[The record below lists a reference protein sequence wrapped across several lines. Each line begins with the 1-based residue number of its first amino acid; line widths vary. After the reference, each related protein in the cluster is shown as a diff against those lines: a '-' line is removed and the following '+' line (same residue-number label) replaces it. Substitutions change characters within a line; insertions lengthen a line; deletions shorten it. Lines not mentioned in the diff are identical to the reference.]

1 MAAGSGVLGQS
12 GCLMPR
18 SASAAITSRRC
29 AAAAIA
35 SGLIVAL
42 GGCASYPPERDFPKS
57 QSEAVRLGPDNFLVS
72 PFAEALRRHSS
83 ESGFRILPVGVDG
96 LLLRLEL
103 IERARQSLDL
113 QYYIFRYDESGVL
126 VANALMRAA
135 QRGVRVRILIDDGET
150 VAGDEQLLALAGQA
164 NIAIRV
170 FNPWRYR
177 GHNRLLRG
185 TEFLFSRTR
194 LDYRM
199 HNKLFVV
206 DGVIAVFGGRNIGD
220 QYFQVDPE
228 SQFADDDVFAIGAAV
243 DELARTFER
252 YWSSELAVPAQAL
265 ARGRRAAAARSQAP
279 STRHVVPEKAESAGA
294 NFTDKLQAGE
304 PLAAILSGGSPLVWA
319 RAEVACDSPDK
330 KRVAEGV
337 RIGSLMY
344 EPVANAIG
352 QTQSELT
359 LVTPYLVPTPGE
371 LKLLED
377 RLIQHRRVRI
387 LTNSLESAPD
397 LAAQAGYMHYRVPL
411 LRQGAQ
417 LFEVRARLDSVRGS
431 GQSRKISLYGNYALH
446 AKLMVFDRSSLYVG
460 SMNFDQRSVRLNT
473 EVGLVIQSPELAQ
486 QTASRFEAMTQ
497 PQSAY
502 SVTLQQ
508 ADPRAKPRLNWSTVE
523 AGHPVSYAVEPAR
536 SRWQRFKVRLLSLL
550 PLDREL

>member
-1 MAAGSGVLGQS
+1 
-12 GCLMPR
+12 
-18 SASAAITSRRC
+18 
-29 AAAAIA
+29 
-35 SGLIVAL
+35 LIVAL

-126 VANALMRAA
+126 IANALMRAA

-243 DELARTFER
+243 DGLARTFDR
-252 YWSSELAVPAQAL
+252 YWNSELAVAAQAL

-294 NFTDKLQAGE
+294 NFTDKLHAGE

-319 RAEVACDSPDK
+319 HAEVACDSPDK
-330 KRVAEGV
+330 KRVAEGA

-352 QTQSELT
+352 EIQSELT

-417 LFEVRARLDSVRGS
+417 LFEVRALLDSVRGS
-431 GQSRKISLYGNYALH
+431 GQSRKISSYGNYALH

>member
-1 MAAGSGVLGQS
+1 
-12 GCLMPR
+12 MPR

-35 SGLIVAL
+35 TGLIVAL

-57 QSEAVRLGPDNFLVS
+57 QSEAVRLGPDNFLIS

-126 VANALMRAA
+126 IANALMRAA

-164 NIAIRV
+164 NIAICV

-177 GHNRLLRG
+177 GHNRLFRG
-185 TEFLFSRTR
+185 TEFLFSRSR

-243 DELARTFER
+243 DGLARTFDR
-252 YWSSELAVPAQAL
+252 YWNSELAVAAQAL
-265 ARGRRAAAARSQAP
+265 ARGRRAAAARSQVP

-294 NFTDKLQAGE
+294 NFTDKLHAGE

-319 RAEVACDSPDK
+319 HAEVACDSPDK
-330 KRVAEGV
+330 KRAEGA

-352 QTQSELT
+352 QIQSELT

-417 LFEVRARLDSVRGS
+417 LFEVRALLDSVRGS
-431 GQSRKISLYGNYALH
+431 GQSRKISRYGNYALH

-508 ADPRAKPRLNWSTVE
+508 ADPRAKPRLHWSTVE

-536 SRWQRFKVRLLSLL
+536 SRWQRLKVRLLSLL

>member
-1 MAAGSGVLGQS
+1 
-12 GCLMPR
+12 MPR
-18 SASAAITSRRC
+18 SASAASTSRRC
-29 AAAAIA
+29 TAAAIA
-35 SGLIVAL
+35 TGLIVAL
-42 GGCASYPPERDFPKS
+42 GGCASYPPGRDFPKS
-57 QSEAVRLGPDNFLVS
+57 ESEATRLGPDSFLVA
-72 PFAEALRRHSS
+72 PFADALRSHSS

-96 LLLRLEL
+96 LLVRLEL

-126 VANALMRAA
+126 IANALVRAA
-135 QRGVRVRILIDDGET
+135 QRGVRVRILVDDGET
-150 VAGDEQLLALAGQA
+150 VAGDEQLVALAGQT

-185 TEFLFSRTR
+185 TEFVFSRTR

-199 HNKLFVV
+199 HNKLFVA

-228 SQFADDDVFAIGAAV
+228 SQFADEDMFAIGAAV
-243 DELARTFER
+243 DGLARTFDR
-252 YWSSELAVPAQAL
+252 YWNSELAVPAQAL
-265 ARGRRAAAARSQAP
+265 AHRRRGAAMRSQVP
-279 STRHVVPEKAESAGA
+279 STPHTVPAKAESAGA
-294 NFTDKLQAGE
+294 NFTDKLRAGE

-319 RAEVACDSPDK
+319 HAEVACDSPEK
-330 KRVAEGV
+330 KRVAAGAGV
-337 RIGSLMY
+337 GSLMY
-344 EPVANAIG
+344 EPVANAIA
-352 QTQSELT
+352 QTQTELT
-359 LVTPYLVPTPGE
+359 LVTPYLVPTAGE
-371 LKLLED
+371 LRLLED

-397 LAAQAGYMHYRVPL
+397 LAAQAGYTHYREPL
-411 LRQGAQ
+411 LRHGAQ

-431 GQSRKISLYGNYALH
+431 GQSRKISRYGNYALH

-460 SMNFDQRSVRLNT
+460 SMNFDQRSIRLNT
-473 EVGLVIQSPELAQ
+473 EVGLIIQSRELAE
-486 QTASRFEAMTQ
+486 QTARRFEAMTQ
-497 PQSAY
+497 PQSSY

-508 ADPRAKPRLNWSTVE
+508 ADPRAKPRLSWSTVE
-523 AGHPVSYAVEPAR
+523 ADHPVSYSVEPAR
-536 SRWQRFKVRLLSLL
+536 SAWQRFKVRLLSLL

>member
-1 MAAGSGVLGQS
+1 M
-12 GCLMPR
+12 
-18 SASAAITSRRC
+18 
-29 AAAAIA
+29 
-35 SGLIVAL
+35 GLIMAL
-42 GGCASYPPERDFPKS
+42 GGCVSYPPGRDFPKS
-57 QSEAVRLGPDNFLVS
+57 QSEALRLGPDEVLIA
-72 PFAEALRRHSS
+72 PFADALRSHQS

-103 IERARQSLDL
+103 IEGARQSLDL
-113 QYYIFRYDESGVL
+113 QYYIFHYDESGVL
-126 VANALMRAA
+126 IADALVRAA
-135 QRGVRVRILIDDGET
+135 QRGVRVRILVDEGEA

-185 TEFLFSRTR
+185 IEFVFSRKR

-206 DGVIAVFGGRNIGD
+206 DGAIAVLGGRNIGD

-243 DELARTFER
+243 DELARTFDR
-252 YWSSELAVPAQAL
+252 YWNSELAVPAQAL
-265 ARGRRAAAARSQAP
+265 AHGRRAARPQPPGTWHA
-279 STRHVVPEKAESAGA
+279 VPEKAEAAGA
-294 NFTDKLQAGE
+294 NFTDKLHAGE
-304 PLAAILSGGSPLVWA
+304 PLAGILSGAAALVWA
-319 RAEVACDSPDK
+319 HAEVACDSPDK
-330 KRVAEGV
+330 RRVAEAV
-337 RIGSLMY
+337 RVGSLMY
-344 EPVANAIG
+344 KPVADAVG

-359 LVTPYLVPTPGE
+359 LVTPYLVPTAGE
-371 LKLLED
+371 LELLED
-377 RLIQHRRVRI
+377 RLMQHRRVRI

-411 LRQGAQ
+411 LRQGAE

-431 GQSRKISLYGNYALH
+431 GQSRKISRYGNYALH
-446 AKLMVFDRSSLYVG
+446 AKLMVFDRGSVYVG
-460 SMNFDQRSVRLNT
+460 SMNFDQRSIWLNT
-473 EVGLVIQSPELAQ
+473 EVGLIIRSPELAE
-486 QTASRFEAMTQ
+486 QTARRFAAMTQ

-508 ADPRAKPRLNWSTVE
+508 ADPPARPRLHWSAVE
-523 AGHPVSYAVEPAR
+523 AGQPVSYSVEPAR
-536 SRWQRFKVRLLSLL
+536 SAWQRFKVRLLSLL

>member
-1 MAAGSGVLGQS
+1 
-12 GCLMPR
+12 MPR

-29 AAAAIA
+29 TAAAIA
-35 SGLIVAL
+35 AGLIVAL
-42 GGCASYPPERDFPKS
+42 GGCVSYPPGRDFPKS
-57 QSEAVRLGPDNFLVS
+57 ESEAARLGPDSFLVA
-72 PFAEALRRHSS
+72 PFADALRSHSS
-83 ESGFRILPVGVDG
+83 ESGFRIVPVGVDG

-103 IERARQSLDL
+103 VERARQSLDL

-126 VANALMRAA
+126 IANALVRAA
-135 QRGVRVRILIDDGET
+135 QRGVRVRILVDDGET
-150 VAGDEQLLALAGQA
+150 VAGDEQLAALAGQT

-185 TEFLFSRTR
+185 TEFVFRHNR

-228 SQFADDDVFAIGAAV
+228 SQFADDDMFAIGAAI
-243 DELARTFER
+243 DRLARTFDH

-265 ARGRRAAAARSQAP
+265 AHRRRAAATRSP
-279 STRHVVPEKAESAGA
+279 VLSTPHTVPEKAESAGA
-294 NFTDKLQAGE
+294 NFTDKLRAGE
-304 PLAAILSGGSPLVWA
+304 PLAAILSGGAPLVWA
-319 RAEVACDSPDK
+319 HAEVACDSPDK
-330 KRVAEGV
+330 ARVAEGV
-337 RIGSLMY
+337 SVGSLMY
-344 EPVANAIG
+344 EPIANAIA

-359 LVTPYLVPTPGE
+359 LVTPYLIPTASE
-371 LKLLED
+371 LRLLED

-397 LAAQAGYMHYRVPL
+397 LVAQAGYTHYRVPL
-411 LRQGAQ
+411 LRHGAQ
-417 LFEVRARLDSVRGS
+417 LFEVRARLESVRGS
-431 GQSRKISLYGNYALH
+431 GQSRKISRYGKYALH
-446 AKLMVFDRSSLYVG
+446 AKLMVFDRGSLYVG
-460 SMNFDQRSVRLNT
+460 SMNFDQRSIRLNT
-473 EVGLVIQSPELAQ
+473 EVGLIIQSPELAE
-486 QTASRFEAMTQ
+486 QTARRFEAMTQ
-497 PQSAY
+497 PQSSY

-508 ADPRAKPRLNWSTVE
+508 ADPRAEPRLNWSTVE
-523 AGHPVSYAVEPAR
+523 AGHPVSYSVEPAR
-536 SRWQRFKVRLLSLL
+536 SAWQRLKVRLLSLL

>member
-1 MAAGSGVLGQS
+1 
-12 GCLMPR
+12 MPR

-29 AAAAIA
+29 AAAAIGA
-35 SGLIVAL
+35 GLILAL
-42 GGCASYPPERDFPKS
+42 GGCVSYPPGRDFPKS
-57 QSEAVRLGPDNFLVS
+57 QSEAVRLGPDSFLVS
-72 PFAEALRRHSS
+72 PFADALRSRSS
-83 ESGFRILPVGVDG
+83 ESGFRTLPVGVDG

-113 QYYIFRYDESGVL
+113 QYYIFHYDESGVL
-126 VANALMRAA
+126 IANALVRAA
-135 QRGVRVRILIDDGET
+135 QRGVRVRILVDDGET

-164 NIAIRV
+164 NIAIRI

-177 GHNRLLRG
+177 GHNRLVRG
-185 TEFLFSRTR
+185 AEFVFSRTR

-206 DGVIAVFGGRNIGD
+206 DGVIVVLGGRNIGD

-243 DELARTFER
+243 DGLARTFDR
-252 YWSSELAVPAQAL
+252 YWNSELAVPAQAL
-265 ARGRRAAAARSQAP
+265 ARGRRAAARAQAL
-279 STRHVVPEKAESAGA
+279 STRHAVPEKAESADA
-294 NFTDKLQAGE
+294 NFTGKLHAGE
-304 PLAAILSGGSPLVWA
+304 PLAAILSGGSSLVWA
-319 RAEVACDSPDK
+319 HAEVACDSPDK
-330 KRVAEGV
+330 KRVAEGS

-359 LVTPYLVPTPGE
+359 LVTPYLVPTAGE
-371 LKLLED
+371 MNLLAD
-377 RLIQHRRVRI
+377 RLTRHRRVRI

-397 LAAQAGYMHYRVPL
+397 LVAQAGYMHYRVPL

-417 LFEVRARLDSVRGS
+417 LFEVRARLESVRGS
-431 GQSRKISLYGNYALH
+431 GQSRKISSYGNYALH
-446 AKLMVFDRSSLYVG
+446 AKLMVFDRSSVYVG

-473 EVGLVIQSPELAQ
+473 EVGLIIRSPELAE
-486 QTASRFEAMTQ
+486 QTVRRFEAMTQ

-508 ADPRAKPRLNWSTVE
+508 ADPRAKPRLSWSTVQ
-523 AGHPVSYAVEPAR
+523 AGHPVSYTVEPAR
-536 SRWQRFKVRLLSLL
+536 SPWQRFKVRLLSLL

>member
-35 SGLIVAL
+35 AGLIVAI

-126 VANALMRAA
+126 IANALMRAA

-150 VAGDEQLLALAGQA
+150 AAGDEQLLALAGQA

-243 DELARTFER
+243 DGLARTFDR
-252 YWSSELAVPAQAL
+252 YWNSELAVPAQAL
-265 ARGRRAAAARSQAP
+265 ARGRAAAARSQAP

-294 NFTDKLQAGE
+294 NFTDKLHAGE

-319 RAEVACDSPDK
+319 HAEVACDSPDK
-330 KRVAEGV
+330 KRVAEGA

-352 QTQSELT
+352 EIQSELT

-387 LTNSLESAPD
+387 LTNSLESAPE

-417 LFEVRARLDSVRGS
+417 LFEVRALLDSVRGS
-431 GQSRKISLYGNYALH
+431 GQSRKISRYGNYALH

-523 AGHPVSYAVEPAR
+523 AGHPVSYAIEPAR

>member
-1 MAAGSGVLGQS
+1 
-12 GCLMPR
+12 MPR

-29 AAAAIA
+29 TAAAIA
-35 SGLIVAL
+35 AGLIVAL
-42 GGCASYPPERDFPKS
+42 GGCVSYPPGRDFPKS
-57 QSEAVRLGPDNFLVS
+57 ESEAARLGPDSFLVA
-72 PFAEALRRHSS
+72 PFADSLRSHSS

-103 IERARQSLDL
+103 IERARKSLDL

-126 VANALMRAA
+126 IANALVRAA
-135 QRGVRVRILIDDGET
+135 QRGVRVRILVDDGET
-150 VAGDEQLLALAGQA
+150 VAGDEQLAALAGQT

-185 TEFLFSRTR
+185 TEFVFRRTR

-228 SQFADDDVFAIGAAV
+228 SQFADDDMFAIGAAI
-243 DELARTFER
+243 DRLARTFDH

-265 ARGRRAAAARSQAP
+265 AHRRRAAATRSP
-279 STRHVVPEKAESAGA
+279 VLSTPHTVPEKAESAGA
-294 NFTDKLQAGE
+294 NFTDKLRAGE
-304 PLAAILSGGSPLVWA
+304 PLAAILSGGAPLVWA
-319 RAEVACDSPDK
+319 HAEVACDSPDK
-330 KRVAEGV
+330 ARVAEGV
-337 RIGSLMY
+337 SVGSLMY
-344 EPVANAIG
+344 EPIANAIA

-359 LVTPYLVPTPGE
+359 LVTPYLIPTASE
-371 LKLLED
+371 LRLLED

-397 LAAQAGYMHYRVPL
+397 LVAQAGYTHYRVPL
-411 LRQGAQ
+411 LRHGAQ
-417 LFEVRARLDSVRGS
+417 LFEVRARLESVRGS
-431 GQSRKISLYGNYALH
+431 GQSRKISRYGKYALH

-460 SMNFDQRSVRLNT
+460 SMNFDQRSIRLNT
-473 EVGLVIQSPELAQ
+473 EVGLIIQSPELAE
-486 QTASRFEAMTQ
+486 QTARRFEAMTQ
-497 PQSAY
+497 PQSSY

-508 ADPRAKPRLNWSTVE
+508 ADPRAEPRLNWSTVE
-523 AGHPVSYAVEPAR
+523 AGHPVSYSVEPAR
-536 SRWQRFKVRLLSLL
+536 SAWQRLKVRLLSLL

>member
-1 MAAGSGVLGQS
+1 
-12 GCLMPR
+12 MPR

-42 GGCASYPPERDFPKS
+42 CGCASYPPGRDFPKS
-57 QSEAVRLGPDNFLVS
+57 QSEAVRLGPDSFLVS
-72 PFAEALRRHSS
+72 PFADALRSRSS

-113 QYYIFRYDESGVL
+113 QYYIFRYDESGEL
-126 VANALMRAA
+126 IANALLRAA

-185 TEFLFSRTR
+185 TEFVFSRTR

-243 DELARTFER
+243 DELALTFDR
-252 YWSSELAVPAQAL
+252 YWNSELAVPAQAL
-265 ARGRRAAAARSQAP
+265 ARRRRAAAARTQAP
-279 STRHVVPEKAESAGA
+279 GTRHAVPEKAESAGA
-294 NFTDKLQAGE
+294 NFTDKLHAGE

-330 KRVAEGV
+330 KRVAEGA

-344 EPVANAIG
+344 QPVANAIG

-377 RLIQHRRVRI
+377 RLLQHRRVRI

-431 GQSRKISLYGNYALH
+431 GQSKKISRYGNYALH
-446 AKLMVFDRSSLYVG
+446 AKLMVFDRSSVYVG

-486 QTASRFEAMTQ
+486 QTVRRFEAMSQ

-508 ADPRAKPRLNWSTVE
+508 ADPQAKPRLNWSTVA
-523 AGHPVSYAVEPAR
+523 AGHPLSYAVEPAR
-536 SRWQRFKVRLLSLL
+536 SRWQRFKVRLLSVL
-550 PLDREL
+550 PLDSEL

>member
-1 MAAGSGVLGQS
+1 
-12 GCLMPR
+12 MPR

-35 SGLIVAL
+35 AGLIVAI

-57 QSEAVRLGPDNFLVS
+57 RSEAEPLGPDNFLVS

-126 VANALMRAA
+126 IANALMRAA

-243 DELARTFER
+243 DGLARSFDR
-252 YWSSELAVPAQAL
+252 YWNSELAVAAQAL

-294 NFTDKLQAGE
+294 NFTDKLHAGE

-319 RAEVACDSPDK
+319 HAEVACDSPDK
-330 KRVAEGV
+330 KRVAEGGA

-352 QTQSELT
+352 EIQSELT

-417 LFEVRARLDSVRGS
+417 LFEVRALLDSVRGS
-431 GQSRKISLYGNYALH
+431 GQSRKISRYGNYALH

>member
-1 MAAGSGVLGQS
+1 
-12 GCLMPR
+12 MPR

-29 AAAAIA
+29 TAAAIA
-35 SGLIVAL
+35 AGLIVAL
-42 GGCASYPPERDFPKS
+42 GGCISYPPGRDFPKS
-57 QSEAVRLGPDNFLVS
+57 ESEAARLGPDSFLVA
-72 PFAEALRRHSS
+72 PFADALRSHSS

-103 IERARQSLDL
+103 IERARKSLDL

-126 VANALMRAA
+126 IANALVRAA
-135 QRGVRVRILIDDGET
+135 QRGVRVRILVDDGET
-150 VAGDEQLLALAGQA
+150 VAGDEQLAALAGQT

-177 GHNRLLRG
+177 GHNRLLRS
-185 TEFLFSRTR
+185 TEFVFRRTR

-228 SQFADDDVFAIGAAV
+228 SQFADDDMFAIGAAI
-243 DELARTFER
+243 DRLARTFDH

-265 ARGRRAAAARSQAP
+265 AHRRRAAATRSP
-279 STRHVVPEKAESAGA
+279 VLSTPHTVPEKAESAGA
-294 NFTDKLQAGE
+294 NFTDKLRAGE
-304 PLAAILSGGSPLVWA
+304 PLVAILSGGAPLVWA
-319 RAEVACDSPDK
+319 HAEVACDSPDK
-330 KRVAEGV
+330 ARVAEGV
-337 RIGSLMY
+337 SVGSLMY
-344 EPVANAIG
+344 EPIANAIP
-352 QTQSELT
+352 QTPNELT
-359 LVTPYLVPTPGE
+359 LVTPYLIPTAGE
-371 LKLLED
+371 LRLLED

-397 LAAQAGYMHYRVPL
+397 LVAQAGYTHYRVPL
-411 LRQGAQ
+411 LRHGAQ
-417 LFEVRARLDSVRGS
+417 LFEVRARLESVRGS
-431 GQSRKISLYGNYALH
+431 GQSRKISRYGKYALH

-460 SMNFDQRSVRLNT
+460 SMNFDQRSIRLNT
-473 EVGLVIQSPELAQ
+473 EVGLIIQSPELAE
-486 QTASRFEAMTQ
+486 QTARRFEAMTQ
-497 PQSAY
+497 PQRSY

-508 ADPRAKPRLNWSTVE
+508 ADPRAQPRLNWSTVE
-523 AGHPVSYAVEPAR
+523 AGHPVSYSVEPAR
-536 SRWQRFKVRLLSLL
+536 SAWQRFKVRLLSLL

>member
-1 MAAGSGVLGQS
+1 VAAGSGLLGQS

-18 SASAAITSRRC
+18 SASAAITRRRC
-29 AAAAIA
+29 ATAAIA
-35 SGLIVAL
+35 TGLIVVL
-42 GGCASYPPERDFPKS
+42 GGCASYPPGRNFPKS
-57 QSEAVRLGPDNFLVS
+57 QSEAVRLGPDSFLVA
-72 PFAEALRRHSS
+72 PFADALRSHSS
-83 ESGFRILPVGVDG
+83 ESGFRIIPVGVDG

-126 VANALMRAA
+126 IANALMRAA

-185 TEFLFSRTR
+185 TEFVFSRSR

-243 DELARTFER
+243 DELARTFDR
-252 YWSSELAVPAQAL
+252 YWNSEPAVPAQAL
-265 ARGRRAAAARSQAP
+265 ARGRRAAAARSQAL
-279 STRHVVPEKAESAGA
+279 STRHAVPEKAESAGA
-294 NFTDKLQAGE
+294 NFTDKLHAGE
-304 PLAAILSGGSPLVWA
+304 PLAAILAGGSLLAWA
-319 RAEVACDSPDK
+319 HAEVACDSPDK

-344 EPVANAIG
+344 QPVANAIG

-377 RLIQHRRVRI
+377 RLLQHRRVRI

-431 GQSRKISLYGNYALH
+431 GQSRKISRYGNYALH

-473 EVGLVIQSPELAQ
+473 ELGLVIHSPELAQ
-486 QTASRFEAMTQ
+486 QTARRFEAMTQ

-508 ADPRAKPRLNWSTVE
+508 ADPRTEPQLNWSTEE
-523 AGHPVSYAVEPAR
+523 AGHPLSYAVEPAR
-536 SRWQRFKVRLLSLL
+536 SPWQRLKVRLLSLL

>member
-1 MAAGSGVLGQS
+1 M
-12 GCLMPR
+12 
-18 SASAAITSRRC
+18 
-29 AAAAIA
+29 
-35 SGLIVAL
+35 GLIMAL
-42 GGCASYPPERDFPKS
+42 GGCVSYPPGRDFPKS
-57 QSEAVRLGPDNFLVS
+57 QSEALRLGPDEVLIA
-72 PFAEALRRHSS
+72 PFADALRSHQS

-103 IERARQSLDL
+103 IEGARQSLDL
-113 QYYIFRYDESGVL
+113 QYYIFHYDESGVL
-126 VANALMRAA
+126 IADALVRAA
-135 QRGVRVRILIDDGET
+135 QRGVRVRILLDDGEA

-185 TEFLFSRTR
+185 TEFLFSRKR

-206 DGVIAVFGGRNIGD
+206 DGAIAVLGGRNIGD

-243 DELARTFER
+243 DELARTFDR
-252 YWSSELAVPAQAL
+252 YWDSELAVPAQAL
-265 ARGRRAAAARSQAP
+265 AHGRHAARPQLPGTWHA
-279 STRHVVPEKAESAGA
+279 VPEKAEAAGA
-294 NFTDKLQAGE
+294 NFTDKLHAGE
-304 PLAAILSGGSPLVWA
+304 PLAGILSGAAALVWA
-319 RAEVACDSPDK
+319 HAEVACDSPDK
-330 KRVAEGV
+330 RRVAEAV
-337 RIGSLMY
+337 RVGSLMY
-344 EPVANAIG
+344 KPVANAVG

-359 LVTPYLVPTPGE
+359 LVTPYLVPTAGE
-371 LKLLED
+371 LELLED
-377 RLIQHRRVRI
+377 RLMQHRRVRI

-411 LRQGAQ
+411 LRQGAE

-431 GQSRKISLYGNYALH
+431 GQSRKISRYGNYALH
-446 AKLMVFDRSSLYVG
+446 AKLMVFDRGSVYVG
-460 SMNFDQRSVRLNT
+460 SMNFDQRSIWLNT
-473 EVGLVIQSPELAQ
+473 EVGLIIRSPELAE
-486 QTASRFEAMTQ
+486 QTARRFAAMTQ

-508 ADPRAKPRLNWSTVE
+508 ADPPARPRLHWSAVE
-523 AGHPVSYAVEPAR
+523 AGQSVSYSVEPAR
-536 SRWQRFKVRLLSLL
+536 SAWQRFKVRLLSLL

>member
-1 MAAGSGVLGQS
+1 
-12 GCLMPR
+12 MPR
-18 SASAAITSRRC
+18 SASAAITSWRC
-29 AAAAIA
+29 AAAATVTA
-35 SGLIVAL
+35 LIIAL
-42 GGCASYPPERDFPKS
+42 GGCVSYPPGRDFPKS
-57 QSEAVRLGPDNFLVS
+57 QSEALRLGPDDALVA
-72 PFAEALRRHSS
+72 PFADALHSHPS

-113 QYYIFRYDESGVL
+113 QYYIFHYDESGVL
-126 VANALMRAA
+126 IADALARAA
-135 QRGVRVRILIDDGET
+135 QRGVRVRILVDDGET
-150 VAGDEQLLALAGQA
+150 AAGDEQLLGLAGQA

-185 TEFLFSRTR
+185 AEFVFSRKR

-206 DGVIAVFGGRNIGD
+206 DGAIAVFGGRNIGD
-220 QYFQVDPE
+220 QYFQVDPQ

-243 DELARTFER
+243 DELARTFDR
-252 YWSSELAVPAQAL
+252 YWNSELAVPEQAL
-265 ARGRRAAAARSQAP
+265 AHVRGAVRLQVP
-279 STRHVVPEKAESAGA
+279 GTWHTVPEKAEAAGA
-294 NFTDKLQAGE
+294 NFTGKLHAGE
-304 PLAAILSGGSPLVWA
+304 PLAGILSGAAALVWA
-319 RAEVACDSPDK
+319 HAEVACDSPDK
-330 KRVAEGV
+330 RRGAEAA
-337 RIGSLMY
+337 RLGSLMY
-344 EPVANAIG
+344 EPVANAIA

-359 LVTPYLVPTPGE
+359 LVTPYLVPTAGE

-411 LRQGAQ
+411 LRQGAE

-431 GQSRKISLYGNYALH
+431 GQSRKISRYGNYALH
-446 AKLMVFDRSSLYVG
+446 AKLLVFDRSSVYVG
-460 SMNFDQRSVRLNT
+460 SMNFDQRSIWLNT
-473 EVGLVIQSPELAQ
+473 EVGLIIRSPGLAE
-486 QTASRFEAMTQ
+486 QTLRRFAAMTQ
-497 PQSAY
+497 PQSSY
-502 SVTLQQ
+502 SVSLQQ
-508 ADPRAKPRLNWSTVE
+508 ADPPAPARLRWSTAD
-523 AGHPVSYAVEPAR
+523 AGRPVSYSVEPAR
-536 SRWQRFKVRLLSLL
+536 SAWQRFKVRLLSLL

>member
-1 MAAGSGVLGQS
+1 
-12 GCLMPR
+12 MPR

-29 AAAAIA
+29 AAAAITT
-35 SGLIVAL
+35 GLIVAL
-42 GGCASYPPERDFPKS
+42 GGCASYPPGRDFPKS
-57 QSEAVRLGPDNFLVS
+57 QSEAVRLGPDSFLVS
-72 PFAEALRRHSS
+72 PFADALRSHSS

-126 VANALMRAA
+126 IANALMRAA

-150 VAGDEQLLALAGQA
+150 VAGDDQLLALAGQA
-164 NIAIRV
+164 NTAVRV

-185 TEFLFSRTR
+185 TEFVFSRTR

-243 DELARTFER
+243 DELARTFDR

-265 ARGRRAAAARSQAP
+265 ARGRRAAAARAQAP
-279 STRHVVPEKAESAGA
+279 GTPHAVPEKAESAGA
-294 NFTDKLQAGE
+294 NFTDKLHAGE

-319 RAEVACDSPDK
+319 HAEVACDSPDK
-330 KRVAEGV
+330 KRVAEGA

-344 EPVANAIG
+344 APVANAIA

-371 LKLLED
+371 LRLLED

-397 LAAQAGYMHYRVPL
+397 LAAQAGYMHYRMPL

-431 GQSRKISLYGNYALH
+431 GQSAKISRYGNYALH
-446 AKLMVFDRSSLYVG
+446 AKLMVFDRSSVYVG

-486 QTASRFEAMTQ
+486 QTVRRFDAMTQ

-502 SVTLQQ
+502 SVTLQP
-508 ADPRAKPRLNWSTVE
+508 ADPQARPRLNWSTVE
-523 AGHPVSYAVEPAR
+523 AGHPLSYSVEPAR